1 MQHVPCGTS
10 LGIFYGALEL
20 CEPFDEHQEQN
31 ARREPGVS
39 FSSAL
44 SGCEGNIISS
54 D

>member
-1 MQHVPCGTS
+1 MLEPPLELFLWC
-10 LGIFYGALEL
+10 LEL

-31 ARREPGVS
+31 ARQEPGVS

-44 SGCEGNIISS
+44 SGCEGKDIGS